1 MKRRVGET
9 ALRSGRAPVSEE
21 ETKVKGAI
29 CYYSGSGNTALAC
42 RYLAAKMELIEFDL
56 VDITE
61 AEAVDTGAYDV
72 IGFAAFT
79 DFFGPSQVFLD
90 FVDRL
95 PHQDGKLAFIL
106 STHGFI
112 SGKTLRAMES
122 AVTSRGFRVV
132 AGHALHTP
140 ESYPPMIVRG
150 RGNEQ
155 APNPK
160 EQSAFDAFI
169 SELRRRLLNS
179 QPALSGAGTRVRI
192 GFLNSLMPSRPRT
205 SARKD
210 MGGKFVDEEL
220 CTECGICEKGCPYGA
235 IRLDPRPVFDM
246 DKCYGCWSCYN
257 HCPEKAIYTKKF
269 RGVGHYPRPI
279 DLLKEKLRV

>member
-1 MKRRVGET
+1 MK
-9 ALRSGRAPVSEE
+9 A
-21 ETKVKGAI
+21 AI

-42 RYLAAKMELIEFDL
+42 RYLAAKAEGIEFELI
-56 VDITE
+56 DIT
-61 AEAVDTGAYDV
+61 ATKVVDTRAYDV

-95 PHQDGKLAFIL
+95 PHQDGRLAFVL

-140 ESYPPMIVRG
+140 ESYPPMIMRG
-150 RGNEQ
+150 RANEQ
-155 APNPK
+155 APNSK
-160 EQSAFDAFI
+160 EQSAFDTFI
-169 SELRRRLLNS
+169 SELSRSLRDAQVEAGAPSRRI
-179 QPALSGAGTRVRI
+179 RI
-192 GFLNSLMPSRPRT
+192 GFLNSLMPSLRRT
-205 SARKD
+205 AARKD
-210 MGGKFVDEEL
+210 MGEKYVDEEL
-220 CTECGICEKGCPYGA
+220 CTECGVCERGCPYGA
-235 IRLDPRPVFDM
+235 IHLDPKPVFDM
-246 DKCYGCWSCYN
+246 SKCYGCWSCFN
-257 HCPEKAIYTKKF
+257 HCPERAIYTRKF

>member
-1 MKRRVGET
+1 M
-9 ALRSGRAPVSEE
+9 
-21 ETKVKGAI
+21 KGAI

-42 RYLAAKMELIEFDL
+42 RYLAAKMEGIEFDL
-56 VDITE
+56 IDVTE

-95 PHQDGKLAFIL
+95 PHQDGTPAFVL

-112 SGKTLRAMES
+112 SGKTLRIMEAS
-122 AVTSRGFRVV
+122 VAAKEFRVV

-150 RGNEQ
+150 RDNEQ
-155 APNPK
+155 APNAK
-160 EQSAFDAFI
+160 ELSAFDTFI
-169 SELRRRLLNS
+169 SELRRRLLDS
-179 QPALSGAGTRVRI
+179 QAGLGGASRPVRI
-192 GFLNSLMPSRPRT
+192 SFLNSLMPSRPRT

-210 MGGKFVDEEL
+210 MGEKYVDEAL
-220 CTECGICEKGCPYGA
+220 CTECGICEKGCPYSA

-246 DKCYGCWSCYN
+246 KKCYGCWSCYN